1 MLELVIVHKGPKP
14 LKAGLFYSK
23 AHRSISHSCGLS
35 AGYDTMR
42 TVTYDRV
49 WTGEIQMATSLNRL
63 TPVVRA
69 EVSAGMIHLRWHK
82 YFDMV
87 FLSETKEGRYAI
99 NVVKREV

>member
-14 LKAGLFYSK
+14 LKVGLFYSK
-23 AHRSISHSCGLS
+23 SHRDVSHSCGLAAS
-35 AGYDTMR
+35 YDTMG
-42 TVTYDRV
+42 TVIYDRA
-49 WTGEIQMATSLNRL
+49 WTDELQMGTSLNKL
-63 TPVVRA
+63 SPVVTSG
-69 EVSAGMIHLRWHK
+69 VSAGMIHHRWHK